1 MTTQLF
7 SLLKKK
13 KNQENKLKPTA
24 FAISSSAPELFN
36 YNSYLW
42 VIVLWQVMC
51 IWYVQYRI
59 MIGVQNTSIWQAV
72 REKNT
77 LIFFSERK
85 HGERESSSQNITQY
99 RKLLAMRFFFP
110 FSSVLISLFISLIE
124 SGFDIVCG
132 KSCLVHSFISSFP
145 GKQLGVHIGSPS
157 LLHTLPF
164 WKPQRISVFLNNVQN

>member
-1 MTTQLF
+1 MYNLSLF
-7 SLLKKK
+7 VWLHRYSVCLKK

-99 RKLLAMRFFFP
+99 RKLLAMRFFFSFF
-110 FSSVLISLFISLIE
+110 FSVDFTVYQSDWKWFWHCLWQKLSSSLFYII
-124 SGFDIVCG
+124 
-132 KSCLVHSFISSFP
+132 FP
-145 GKQLGVHIGSPS
+145 GETVGCTH
-157 LLHTLPF
+157 
-164 WKPQRISVFLNNVQN
+164 RIT

>member
-1 MTTQLF
+1 MYNLSLF
-7 SLLKKK
+7 VWLHRYSVCFKKK

-72 REKNT
+72 RKKT
-77 LIFFSERK
+77 LKFSLVRGSMVRGSLHHKISHNIENYLQWDFFFSFFFSVDFTVYQSDWK
-85 HGERESSSQNITQY
+85 WFWHCLWQKLSSSLFYIIFLGETVGCTHRIT
-99 RKLLAMRFFFP
+99 
-110 FSSVLISLFISLIE
+110 
-124 SGFDIVCG
+124 
-132 KSCLVHSFISSFP
+132 
-145 GKQLGVHIGSPS
+145 
-157 LLHTLPF
+157 
-164 WKPQRISVFLNNVQN
+164 

>member
-1 MTTQLF
+1 MTTQVF

-72 REKNT
+72 RKKT
-77 LIFFSERK
+77 SFFSERK

-99 RKLLAMRFFFP
+99 RKLLAIRFFFSFF
-110 FSSVLISLFISLIE
+110 FSVDFTVYQSDWKWFWHCLWQKLSSSLFYII
-124 SGFDIVCG
+124 
-132 KSCLVHSFISSFP
+132 FP
-145 GKQLGVHIGSPS
+145 GETVGCTH
-157 LLHTLPF
+157 
-164 WKPQRISVFLNNVQN
+164 RIT